1 MCGEEETPK
10 ARSLPPPFILFSQ
23 LVPGI
28 LLGALPPFPTA
39 RTFQLSSLKRSHCAS
54 RASCTGER
62 GSLLWEA
69 APASPSPPAFSIPL
83 NGHHQ
88 GGWHSMGHGTSTVC
102 LHSVTRDSLPG
113 VRSGG
118 LALQFPGPDLS
129 HPSNN
134 GRRAQ
139 GQGHS
144 GTLSGQGPPHGSVFF
159 RKKKKKKKKKLAVNI
174 NYISWR
180 KNVRFPHACLFISPG
195 RTGSQSC
202 GDRGLPLAL
211 PSVHVPQLC
220 VRVTLANCCVPSGE
234 RGLVFSHKWL
244 RGSRLLSP
252 LAGSFCR
259 PVTLPLYPQAS
270 LLGLFQLH
278 SQILELL
285 VCF

>member
-1 MCGEEETPK
+1 MGASLCNSQGQIFPIQAIMEGGPR
-10 ARSLPPPFILFSQ
+10 ARDTQGHCRGRGPHMVVFSL
-23 LVPGI
+23 
-28 LLGALPPFPTA
+28 
-39 RTFQLSSLKRSHCAS
+39 
-54 RASCTGER
+54 
-62 GSLLWEA
+62 
-69 APASPSPPAFSIPL
+69 
-83 NGHHQ
+83 
-88 GGWHSMGHGTSTVC
+88 
-102 LHSVTRDSLPG
+102 
-113 VRSGG
+113 
-118 LALQFPGPDLS
+118 
-129 HPSNN
+129 
-134 GRRAQ
+134 GRR
-139 GQGHS
+139 
-144 GTLSGQGPPHGSVFF
+144 
-159 RKKKKKKKKKLAVNI
+159 RRKKKKKLAVNI